1 MTKKTKVFIL
11 VLYIIFVTSLFSSID
26 KVIVKVNNENILQS
40 DFDKLF
46 KSALEQ
52 YKLFSKKELS
62 EEDIKNLK
70 QKVLEQLINDK
81 LLLQEAKK
89 QNIKVTK
96 REIEDGI
103 KTVKLRFPSDSAFQQ
118 ELKKEN
124 LTEKQF
130 EKRIEEQIMVLKL
143 IDEKIRQ
150 NIKQPTEDEAKELFN
165 QILKNIESKKIS
177 KKTTNLEVQDDL
189 VLLTQLVERFFDEQV
204 RVRHILIRVTENA
217 TQQQKEEAKKKIMEI
232 KSKIDKGEDF
242 ATLAQKYSED
252 PSSKDRGG
260 DIGFIAR
267 GDTVEE
273 FEKVAFSLKEGQ
285 TSEIVETVYGFHI
298 IKVIEKR
305 NKRKPD
311 FDTIKEDLLQYLA
324 RKNAEKYYEEYIE
337 NLKKSAKI
345 EYLEKIK

>member
-1 MTKKTKVFIL
+1 MTKKINNFIL
-11 VLYIIFVTSLFSSID
+11 VLCFIFLTSLFAAVD

-52 YKLFSKKELS
+52 YKLFSQKELS
-62 EEDIKNLK
+62 EEELKNLK
-70 QKVLEQLINDK
+70 QKILEQLINDK
-81 LLLQEAKK
+81 LILQEAKK

-96 REIEDGI
+96 REIEEGI
-103 KTVKLRFPSDSAFQQ
+103 KTVKSRFPSDSAFLQ
-118 ELKKEN
+118 ELRKEN

-143 IDEKIRQ
+143 IDEKIRK
-150 NIKQPTEDEAKELFN
+150 NIKQPTETEAKELFN
-165 QILKNIESKKIS
+165 QILKNIEYKKSS
-177 KKTTNLEVQDDL
+177 KKTTNLETQDDFT
-189 VLLTQLVERFFDEQV
+189 LLTQLVERFFDEQV
-204 RVRHILIRVTENA
+204 RVRHILIRVPENA
-217 TQQQKEEAKKKIMEI
+217 TLQQKEETKKKIMEI
-232 KSKIDKGEDF
+232 KLKLDKGEDF
-242 ATLAQKYSED
+242 STLAQKYSED
-252 PSSKDRGG
+252 PGSKDRGG

-285 TSEIVETVYGFHI
+285 TSNIVETIYGFHI

-311 FDTIKEDLLQYLA
+311 FETIKEDLLQYLA
-324 RKNAEKYYEEYIE
+324 RKNAEKYYEDYVE

-345 EYLEKIK
+345 EYLENIK